1 MQYAD
6 AAATGLSY
14 KRRLVVIGVL
24 FFGLLAGPAA
34 ARLAAALP
42 SAGAGPGARE
52 QLPAIRPPAGAGP
65 QSCVVAFYNVENLYD
80 TVASPFYDDREF
92 TPGGR
97 YRWDSARY
105 HAKLRAVARVI
116 DDLSPD
122 VIGLAEVENEA
133 VVRDLVRCLRDDYCY
148 LHRTSSDR
156 RGIDLAVLYRGDRFF
171 PGRVEL
177 FPSGYGREF
186 FGVEGEL
193 VGEPVQFVFVHLP
206 SKLNAAAVRAG
217 AAGRLSAC
225 IDSLYR
231 SDPSRPVLLAGDFNA
246 QAGERVLGR
255 FMAVSRGAH
264 DRLCYVL
271 ARARRRGYGSY
282 AYRGRWMLTDHIF
295 ADTSFRAGKG
305 LQVRHAGIF
314 VREYMLLPAESGY
327 GAAAGFPCRTFLR
340 GEYCGGASDHLP
352 VFVVLETRRLGN

>member
-1 MQYAD
+1 MLVL
-6 AAATGLSY
+6 LS
-14 KRRLVVIGVL
+14 LL
-24 FFGLLAGPAA
+24 GLLAGPGA
-34 ARLAAALP
+34 ARLYAVHHPAAQL
-42 SAGAGPGARE
+42 SAVHR
-52 QLPAIRPPAGAGP
+52 PAAQPAAETTRQAVTRP
-65 QSCVVAFYNVENLYD
+65 QSCVVAFYNIENLYD
-80 TVASPFYDDREF
+80 TIPSLFYDDREF

-122 VIGLAEVENEA
+122 VIGLAEVENET

-193 VGEPVQFVFVHLP
+193 MGEPVQFLFVHLP
-206 SKLNAAAVRAG
+206 SKLNAPAVRAG
-217 AAGRLSAC
+217 AAERLSAC
-225 IDSLYR
+225 IDSLYGCDSAR
-231 SDPSRPVLLAGDFNA
+231 RILLAGDFNA

-255 FMAVSRGAH
+255 FRAVSRGVP

-271 ARARRRGYGSY
+271 AQARRRGFGSY

-295 ADTSFRAGKG
+295 ADTAFRAGA
-305 LQVRHAGIF
+305 RWRMRNAGVF
-314 VREYMLLPAESGY
+314 VRDYMLLPPESGY
-327 GAAAGFPCRTFLR
+327 GTEAGFPCRTFSR
-340 GEYCGGASDHLP
+340 GVYRGGASDHLP
-352 VFVVLETRRLGN
+352 VFVVLETGRLGN